1 MISVGH
7 DVRVLS
13 HCVPHH
19 GLNSLNLIG
28 ALDDTYMKFFLLPRQ
43 SRFEILSLRR

>member
-19 GLNSLNLIG
+19 GLNCLIG
-28 ALDDTYMKFFLLPRQ
+28 ALDDTYMEFFFLPRQ